1 MGEKDELEKWL
12 KTRAHKLAAAEA
24 KFLARQNTELQAL
37 KKKIQS
43 GADEQR
49 KQRAIE
55 LEKLLQRYQNV
66 KKELEGYQQV
76 ERYKIDGKV
85 KNLSRTAISDMNCS
99 LSNSQMSHGRPLS
112 TPTKK

>member
-49 KQRAIE
+49 KQRALE

-66 KKELEGYQQV
+66 KKQV
-76 ERYKIDGKV
+76 ERCKLDGKV
-85 KNLSRTAISDMNCS
+85 KNLSRTARADLNCS
-99 LSNSQMSHGRPLS
+99 LTKSQTSS
-112 TPTKK
+112 